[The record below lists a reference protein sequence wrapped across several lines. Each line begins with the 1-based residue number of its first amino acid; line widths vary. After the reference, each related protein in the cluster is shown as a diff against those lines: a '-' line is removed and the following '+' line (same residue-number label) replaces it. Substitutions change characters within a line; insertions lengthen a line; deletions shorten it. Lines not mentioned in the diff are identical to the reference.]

1 MKPNAKVPKRGAEIS
16 ISKQEEWEME
26 KEQEGET
33 EQVEESGREG
43 KKANCGS
50 GREKAE
56 EAAGESA

>member
-1 MKPNAKVPKRGAEIS
+1 MPKCPSAAQKFQFLSRMGNGGGAGGV
-16 ISKQEEWEME
+16 
-26 KEQEGET
+26 EGA
-33 EQVEESGREG
+33 SRREG